1 MKTIGLIGGMSWVS
15 SLEYYRLTNER
26 VKEKLGGLHSARS
39 LMFSVDFEEI
49 EQMQHQ
55 GKWEEMTRVMVD
67 AAQRLEKAGADIL
80 LLCANTAHAMAGDVQ
95 KAIGIPL
102 LHIADA
108 TAEKIRAAGMKR
120 VGLLGT
126 KFTMEEEFYK
136 GRLTQKYGLDV
147 LTPEEEEREI
157 IHSVI
162 YNELCLGDIRRESRD
177 RFVEI
182 IQDLSS
188 RGAEG
193 VVLACTEIPLLVRQ
207 EDVEAPLFNTTRIHA
222 EAAVD
227 YALAG

>member
-1 MKTIGLIGGMSWVS
+1 MRTIGLIGGMSWVS
-15 SLEYYRLTNER
+15 SAEYYRLINER
-26 VKEKLGGLHSARS
+26 VAEKLGSLHSARS

-49 EQMQHQ
+49 EQLQHQ
-55 GKWEEMTRVMVD
+55 GNWEEMTRMMVD
-67 AAQRLEKAGADIL
+67 AAQRLEKAGADLI
-80 LLCANTAHAMAGDVQ
+80 LLCANTAHAMAEDVQ

-102 LHIADA
+102 LHVADA
-108 TAEKIRAAGMKR
+108 TAERIRAARMKK

-126 KFTMEEEFYK
+126 RFTMEEEFYK
-136 GRLTQKYGLDV
+136 GRLAEKYGLDV
-147 LTPEEEEREI
+147 LTPDEQEREV

-162 YNELCLGDIRRESRD
+162 YGQLCLGDIRKESRD

-182 IQDLSS
+182 IRGLSS

-193 VVLACTEIPLLVRQ
+193 AVLACTEIPLLVSQ
-207 EDVEAPLFNTTRIHA
+207 EDVDVPLFNTTRIHA